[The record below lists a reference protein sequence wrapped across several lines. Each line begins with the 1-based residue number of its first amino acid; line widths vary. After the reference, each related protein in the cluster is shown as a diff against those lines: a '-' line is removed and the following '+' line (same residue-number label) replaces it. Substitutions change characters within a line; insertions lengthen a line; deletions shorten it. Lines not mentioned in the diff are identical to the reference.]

1 MPTLYFDIE
10 TGSPRSLHEHG
21 AWAYAACSDTRVW
34 CACFAV
40 DDREVQSWTP
50 GDPAPDVFTAIAAD
64 PTGWEVVAHGIEF
77 DRAIYEHILVARH
90 GFPPLPLDIQHCSMS
105 LALANAYPA
114 ELARLCSAL
123 EIEYQKDR
131 EGALLMRQ
139 MARPRKNRKGEKGI
153 HWVFDAENLARLITY
168 CAQDTRCCRA
178 VWTHPR
184 LVHLTPS
191 ERQLQIIDAAINRR
205 GVHFNRRFVENARD
219 LSMRERTA
227 LNNKLS
233 ELTDGA
239 VSSVDQVQ
247 RLLAYINKHGH
258 NLTSVDRRSIA
269 AALAANPDEATRKIL
284 ELRRDG
290 ARASTRK
297 FRSILAWANDD
308 DRLRGTIRFYG
319 SATGRWSG
327 RGPQLQ
333 NLKRNDL
340 NVPLSAIDA
349 VLDGDREALA
359 KYGPPLEVIGSI
371 SKATLDAAPGHRLM
385 KCDLSSI
392 ESRIL
397 AGFAGETWKLAAYR
411 EFDRTGDKQLEPY
424 CVVARKMLRK
434 NDPFAEITPAERQI
448 GKGGDLAGGF
458 GGSVGAWRRLVPK
471 DDRSDGEIKADIHA
485 WRQAHPKTTQFWRTL
500 SSAARLA
507 VRTGGEHKAGPI
519 TASYRNETLYLTL
532 PSGRSIAY
540 PQARLIPSK
549 FEDAPP
555 DILFKDNSRGAWT
568 DRRAW
573 FGTLVENVVQGA
585 ARDVLA
591 AAIVRLETL
600 GIPVVLSVHDEVVVE
615 VPLDFPLT
623 EEAFLA
629 LVLTPPAWAKDLPL
643 AGKVSSGTC
652 YLSPPD
658 GPPPSISDIQPD
670 DEDDAAYEDDLADW
684 LPSVDLP
691 KATIEKLERDDA
703 ASYVGELEPDVAP
716 LWELTT
722 IPLTGEHKTSCPFHD
737 DPTPSCQLYAD
748 HFYCFGCGARGNRVD
763 WLVQAEGLSE
773 SEALTVIANWTGNG
787 SSASAADRE
796 QKIDYALSH
805 WHKAVPIA
813 GTLAERYLSE
823 TRGIDTGRLPANASN
838 TLRFHPNCVF
848 GQERLPCLLALMHDP
863 IDDTPVG
870 IQRIALTQD
879 NGRIVKVK
887 RMALGCLGAVKL
899 WPANGQLV
907 VGEGLET
914 VLAASTRLSYGGA
927 QLVPAWALISSGK
940 LAVLPVLPD
949 VQRLTVLVDH
959 DLNGEGQAAAE
970 RLERTW
976 RGAGRTVVQL
986 IPDHPGDDFNDI
998 VLRGRL

>member
-1 MPTLYFDIE
+1 MPTLYFDTE

-21 AWAYAACSDTRVW
+21 AWAYAACPDTRVW

-90 GFPPLPLDIQHCSMS
+90 GFPSLPLDIQHCSMS

-123 EIEYQKDR
+123 EIKYQKDR

-139 MARPRKNRKGEKGI
+139 MARPRKTRKGEKGI
-153 HWVFDAENLARLITY
+153 HWVFDAEKLARLITY

-205 GVHFNRRFVENARD
+205 GVHFNRGFVENARD
-219 LSMRERTA
+219 LSMRERAA

-233 ELTDGA
+233 ESTDGA

-258 NLTSVDRRSIA
+258 NLTSVNRRSIA

-297 FRSILAWANDD
+297 FRCILAWANDD

-434 NDPFAEITPAERQI
+434 HDAFAEITPAERQI

-471 DDRSDGEIKADIHA
+471 DERSDGEIYADIRA
-485 WRQAHPKTTQFWRTL
+485 WRQAHPNTVQFWRML
-500 SSAARLA
+500 AAAARLA
-507 VRTGGEHKAGPI
+507 IRTGSEHKAGPI

-540 PQARLIPSK
+540 PQAHLIPSK

-573 FGTLVENVVQGA
+573 FGTLVENVVQGT

-591 AAIVRLETL
+591 AAIVRLETQ

-615 VPLDFPLT
+615 VPLDSPLT

-652 YLSPPD
+652 YLSPPE

-670 DEDDAAYEDDLADW
+670 DEDDAPYEDDLADW

-773 SEALTVIANWTGNG
+773 SEALTVIADWTGNG
-787 SSASAADRE
+787 SIPPADDER
-796 QKIDYALSH
+796 KIDYALTH
-805 WHKAVPIA
+805 WHDAQPIT
-813 GTLAERYLSE
+813 GTIAEQYLSE
-823 TRGIDTGRLPANASN
+823 TRGIDIGRLPADVSQS
-838 TLRFHPNCVF
+838 LRFHPRCVF
-848 GQERLPCLLALMHDP
+848 GQERLPCLLALMRDP
-863 IDDTPVG
+863 IDDAPVG
-870 IQRIALTQD
+870 IHRIALAQD

-887 RMALGCLGAVKL
+887 RMALGFMGAVKL

-907 VGEGLET
+907 VGEGVET
-914 VLAASTRLSYGGA
+914 VLAASTRLAYDGA
-927 QLVPAWALISSGK
+927 PLIPAWSLVTSGR

-949 VQRLTVLVDH
+949 VRRLIVLVDH
-959 DLNGEGQAAAE
+959 DLNGEGQAAADCVE
-970 RLERTW
+970 RPW
-976 RGAGRTVVQL
+976 KAAGRTVVQL
-986 IPDHPGDDFNDI
+986 LPDQPGDDFNDI
-998 VLRGRL
+998 ILRGRL

>member
-21 AWAYAACSDTRVW
+21 AWAYAACPDTRVW
-34 CACFAV
+34 CFCFAV
-40 DDREVQSWTP
+40 DDGEVQSWTS
-50 GDPAPDVFTAIAAD
+50 GDPVPDVFTAIAAD

-90 GFPPLPLDIQHCSMS
+90 GFPPLSLDIQHCSMS

-153 HWVFDAENLARLITY
+153 HWVFDAAKLARLITY

-205 GVHFNRRFVENARD
+205 GVHFDRRFVENARD

-239 VSSVDQVQ
+239 VTSVDQTK
-247 RLLAYINKHGH
+247 RLLKYINKHGH
-258 NLTSVDRRSIA
+258 NLTSVDRPSIS
-269 AALAANPDEATRKIL
+269 AALAANPEEATRLVL
-284 ELRRDG
+284 EIRREG

-297 FRSILAWANDD
+297 FRRILAWGNDD
-308 DRLRGTIRFYG
+308 DRLRGTMRFHG
-319 SATGRWSG
+319 GAPGRWSG

-340 NVPLSAIDA
+340 NVPPNAIDA
-349 VLDGDREALA
+349 VLAGDREALA
-359 KYGPPLEVIGSI
+359 KHGPPLEVIGSI
-371 SKATLDAAPGHRLM
+371 SKAVLDAAPGHRLM

-392 ESRIL
+392 ESRVP

-411 EFDRTGDKQLEPY
+411 EFDRTGDTQLEPY

-434 NDPFAEITPAERQI
+434 NARLAEITPAERQI

-458 GGSVGAWRRLVPK
+458 GGADGAWRGLVPEGE
-471 DDRSDGEIKADIHA
+471 RSEGEMYADSIA
-485 WRQAHPKTTQFWRTL
+485 GRQAHPKTVQFWRTL
-500 SSAARLA
+500 AAAARLA
-507 VRTGGEHKAGPI
+507 IRTGSEHKAGPI

-540 PQARLIPSK
+540 PQARLTPSK

-555 DILFKDNSRGAWT
+555 DIMFKDNSRGAWT

-591 AAIVRLETL
+591 AAIVRLEL
-600 GIPVVLSVHDEVVVE
+600 QGIPVVLSVHDEVVIE
-615 VPLDFPLT
+615 VPLDSPLT

-629 LVLTPPAWAKDLPL
+629 LVLTPPAWAAELPL

-652 YLSPPD
+652 YLMPPD
-658 GPPPSISDIQPD
+658 GSPPSMSSIGFDDDD
-670 DEDDAAYEDDLADW
+670 DEHYEDDLADW

-691 KATIEKLERDDA
+691 K
-703 ASYVGELEPDVAP
+703 G
-716 LWELTT
+716 
-722 IPLTGEHKTSCPFHD
+722 
-737 DPTPSCQLYAD
+737 
-748 HFYCFGCGARGNRVD
+748 
-763 WLVQAEGLSE
+763 
-773 SEALTVIANWTGNG
+773 
-787 SSASAADRE
+787 
-796 QKIDYALSH
+796 
-805 WHKAVPIA
+805 
-813 GTLAERYLSE
+813 
-823 TRGIDTGRLPANASN
+823 
-838 TLRFHPNCVF
+838 
-848 GQERLPCLLALMHDP
+848 
-863 IDDTPVG
+863 
-870 IQRIALTQD
+870 
-879 NGRIVKVK
+879 
-887 RMALGCLGAVKL
+887 
-899 WPANGQLV
+899 
-907 VGEGLET
+907 
-914 VLAASTRLSYGGA
+914 
-927 QLVPAWALISSGK
+927 
-940 LAVLPVLPD
+940 
-949 VQRLTVLVDH
+949 
-959 DLNGEGQAAAE
+959 
-970 RLERTW
+970 
-976 RGAGRTVVQL
+976 
-986 IPDHPGDDFNDI
+986 
-998 VLRGRL
+998 

>member
-1 MPTLYFDIE
+1 MPTLYFDTE
-10 TGSPRSLHEHG
+10 TGSPLSLHESG
-21 AWAYAACSDTRVW
+21 SWAYAACPDTRVW
-34 CACFAV
+34 CVCFAV
-40 DDREVQSWTP
+40 DDGEVQSWTP
-50 GDPAPDVFTAIAAD
+50 GDPVPEVFTAIAVD

-77 DRAIYEHILVARH
+77 DRAIYEHILMARH
-90 GFPPLPLDIQHCSMS
+90 GFPQLPLDIQHCSMS

-114 ELARLCSAL
+114 ELARLCFAL

-153 HWVFDAENLARLITY
+153 RWVFDAEKLARLITY

-191 ERQLQIIDAAINRR
+191 ERQLQIIDAVINRR
-205 GVHFNRRFVENARD
+205 GVHFNRRFVDNARD

-233 ELTDGA
+233 ESTDGA

-247 RLLAYINKHGH
+247 RLLAYISKHGH
-258 NLTSVDRRSIA
+258 NLASVNRRSIA

-297 FRSILAWANDD
+297 FRCILAWANDD

-319 SATGRWSG
+319 SATGRWSA

-349 VLDGDREALA
+349 VLAGDREALA
-359 KYGPPLEVIGSI
+359 KYGSPLEVIGSI
-371 SKATLDAAPGHRLM
+371 SKAVLDAAPGHRLM

-397 AGFAGETWKLAAYR
+397 AAFAGETWKLAAYR
-411 EFDRTGDKQLEPY
+411 EFDRTGDTRLEPY

-458 GGSVGAWRRLVPK
+458 SGSVGAWRRLVPK
-471 DDRSDGEIKADIHA
+471 DERSDGEIYADIRA
-485 WRQAHPKTTQFWRTL
+485 WRQAHPKTVQFWRTL
-500 SSAARLA
+500 AAAARVA
-507 VRTGGEHKAGPI
+507 IRTGSEHKAGPI

-540 PQARLIPSK
+540 PQARLIPTK

-591 AAIVRLETL
+591 AAIVRLEL
-600 GIPVVLSVHDEVVVE
+600 QAIPVVLSVHDEVVIE
-615 VPLDFPLT
+615 VPLDSPLT

-629 LVLTPPAWAKDLPL
+629 LVLTPPDWAAEIPL

-652 YLSPPD
+652 YLTPPD
-658 GPPPSISDIQPD
+658 GPPPSISDIEPD
-670 DEDDAAYEDDLADW
+670 DDDDEPYEDDLADW

-691 KATIEKLERDDA
+691 KASADKLDREDA
-703 ASYVGELEPDVAP
+703 ASYVAGLEPDFAP

-722 IPLTGEHKTSCPFHD
+722 LPLTDDHKISCPFHN
-737 DPTPSCQLYAD
+737 DPQPSCQLYAD
-748 HFYCFGCGARGNRVD
+748 HFYCFGCGARGNRID
-763 WLVQAEGLSE
+763 WLVQAEGLTE
-773 SEALTVIANWTGNG
+773 NEALNVIADWTGNG
-787 SSASAADRE
+787 SGVPAADHGE
-796 QKIDYALSH
+796 KIVYALSH
-805 WHKAVPIA
+805 WQEAVPIA
-813 GTLAERYLSE
+813 GTIAERYLTE
-823 TRGIDTGRLPANASN
+823 TRGVDVRRLPANISDS
-838 TLRFHPNCVF
+838 LRFHPSCLF
-848 GQERLPCLLALMHDP
+848 GPERHPCLLALMRDP
-863 IDDTPVG
+863 IDDRPIG
-870 IQRIALTQD
+870 IQRIGLARDDGHIIKL
-879 NGRIVKVK
+879 K

-907 VGEGLET
+907 IGEGLET
-914 VLAASTRLSYGGA
+914 VLAASTRLAYDGA

-959 DLNGEGQAAAE
+959 DLNGEGQAAAA

-976 RGAGRTVVQL
+976 RSAGRTVVQL
-986 IPDHPGDDFNDI
+986 IPDHPGEDFNDI

>member
-1 MPTLYFDIE
+1 MPTLYFDTE

-34 CACFAV
+34 CLCFAV
-40 DDREVQSWTP
+40 DDGKVQSWTS
-50 GDPAPDVFTAIAAD
+50 GDQVPDVFTAIAAD
-64 PTGWEVVAHGIEF
+64 STGWDVVAHGIEF

-123 EIEYQKDR
+123 GIVYQKDR

-139 MARPRKNRKGEKGI
+139 MALPRKNRKGEKGI
-153 HWVFDAENLARLITY
+153 HWVFDAEKLARLITY
-168 CAQDTRCCRA
+168 CAQDIQCCRA

-184 LVHLTPS
+184 LVHLTAP

-205 GVHFNRRFVENARD
+205 GVHFDRRFVECARA
-219 LSMRERTA
+219 LSIRERTA

-239 VSSVDQVQ
+239 VTHVDETK
-247 RLLAYINKHGH
+247 RLLKYINKHGH
-258 NLTSVDRRSIA
+258 NLISINRRSIA
-269 AALAANPDEATRKIL
+269 TALAASPDEATRLVL
-284 ELRRDG
+284 EIRREG

-297 FRSILAWANDD
+297 FRRILAWGNDD
-308 DRLRGTIRFYG
+308 DRLRGTMRFHG
-319 SATGRWSG
+319 GAPGRWSG

-340 NVPLSAIDA
+340 NVPPNAIDA
-349 VLDGDREALA
+349 VLAGDREALA
-359 KYGPPLEVIGSI
+359 KHGPPLEVIGCI
-371 SKATLDAAPGHRLM
+371 SKAVLDAAPGHRLM

-392 ESRIL
+392 ESRVL
-397 AGFAGETWKLAAYR
+397 AGFAKETWKVTAYR
-411 EFDRTGDKQLEPY
+411 EFDRTGDTQLEPY

-434 NDPFAEITPAERQI
+434 NDLLVEITAAERQI

-471 DDRSDGEIKADIHA
+471 DERSDDEIYADIRA
-485 WRQAHPKTTQFWRTL
+485 WRQAHPKTVQFWRTL
-500 SSAARLA
+500 AAAARLA
-507 VRTGGEHKAGPI
+507 IRTGGEHKAGPI

-532 PSGRSIAY
+532 PSGRAIAY

-585 ARDVLA
+585 ARDILA
-591 AAIVRLETL
+591 AAIVRLEMQ
-600 GIPVVLSVHDEVVVE
+600 GIPVVLSVHDEVVIE
-615 VPLDFPLT
+615 VPLDSPLT

-629 LVLTPPAWAKDLPL
+629 LVLTPPPWAAELPL

-652 YLSPPD
+652 YLTPPD
-658 GPPPSISDIQPD
+658 GSRPSISDIVPDNDD
-670 DEDDAAYEDDLADW
+670 DEPYEDDLADW

-691 KATIEKLERDDA
+691 KASADKLEREDA
-703 ASYVGELEPDVAP
+703 ASYVAGLQADVAP

-722 IPLTGEHKTSCPFHD
+722 QPLTDDHKISCPFHN
-737 DPTPSCQLYAD
+737 DPQPSCQLYAD
-748 HFYCFGCGARGNRVD
+748 HFYCFGCGACGNRID
-763 WLVQAEGLSE
+763 WLVQAEGLTE
-773 SEALTVIANWTGNG
+773 SEALNVIADWTGNG
-787 SSASAADRE
+787 SSVPAADRGE
-796 QKIDYALSH
+796 KIEYALSH
-805 WHKAVPIA
+805 WQEAVPIA
-813 GTLAERYLSE
+813 GTIAERYLSE
-823 TRGIDTGRLPANASN
+823 TRGVDVGRLPANISDS
-838 TLRFHPNCVF
+838 LRFHPNCVF
-848 GQERLPCLLALMHDP
+848 GPERHPCLLALMRDA
-863 IDDTPVG
+863 IDDTPIG
-870 IQRIALTQD
+870 IQRIGLARGD
-879 NGRIVKVK
+879 GRIIKLK
-887 RMALGCLGAVKL
+887 RMALGCMGAVKL
-899 WPANGQLV
+899 WPANGQLT

-914 VLAASTRLSYGGA
+914 VLSACTRLSYGGA
-927 QLVPAWALISSGK
+927 SLIPAWALISSVK
-940 LAVLPVLPD
+940 LAALPVLPE
-949 VQRLTVLVDH
+949 VQRITVLVDH
-959 DLNGEGQAAAE
+959 DLNGQGQAAGD
-970 RLERTW
+970 RLECTW
-976 RGAGRTVVQL
+976 RAASRTVLQL
-986 IPDHPGDDFNDI
+986 LPDNPGDDFNDI

>member
-34 CACFAV
+34 CVCFAV

-50 GDPAPDVFTAIAAD
+50 GDPVPDVFTTIAAD

-139 MARPRKNRKGEKGI
+139 MARPRKNRRGEQGI
-153 HWVFDAENLARLITY
+153 HWMFDAANLARLITY

-233 ELTDGA
+233 ESTDGA

-269 AALAANPDEATRKIL
+269 AALAANPDEANRKIL

-297 FRSILAWANDD
+297 FRSILAWGNDD

-371 SKATLDAAPGHRLM
+371 IKATLDAAPGHRLM

-434 NDPFAEITPAERQI
+434 NDPIAEITPAERQI

-471 DDRSDGEIKADIHA
+471 DDRSDGEIKADIYA

-507 VRTGGEHKAGPI
+507 IRTGSEHKAGPI
-519 TASYRNETLYLTL
+519 AASYRNETLYLTL

-549 FEDAPP
+549 FEGGPP

-615 VPLDFPLT
+615 VPLDSPLT

-629 LVLTPPAWAKDLPL
+629 LVLAPPAWAKDLPL

-658 GPPPSISDIQPD
+658 NAPPSISDIQPD
-670 DEDDAAYEDDLADW
+670 DEDDAVYEDDLADW
-684 LPSVDLP
+684 LPSADLP
-691 KATIEKLERDDA
+691 KATVEKLERDDA

-722 IPLTGEHKTSCPFHD
+722 IPLTGEYKTSCPFHD

-773 SEALTVIANWTGNG
+773 SEALSVIANWTG
-787 SSASAADRE
+787 SSASAADHE

-887 RMALGCLGAVKL
+887 RMALGSLGAVKL
-899 WPANGQLV
+899 WPANGRLV

-914 VLAASTRLSYGGA
+914 VLAASTRLSYDGA

-959 DLNGEGQAAAE
+959 DLNGEGQAAAG

-998 VLRGRL
+998 VLQGRL

>member
-1 MPTLYFDIE
+1 LSI
-10 TGSPRSLHEHG
+10 SL
-21 AWAYAACSDTRVW
+21 R
-34 CACFAV
+34 
-40 DDREVQSWTP
+40 
-50 GDPAPDVFTAIAAD
+50 
-64 PTGWEVVAHGIEF
+64 
-77 DRAIYEHILVARH
+77 
-90 GFPPLPLDIQHCSMS
+90 
-105 LALANAYPA
+105 
-114 ELARLCSAL
+114 
-123 EIEYQKDR
+123 
-131 EGALLMRQ
+131 
-139 MARPRKNRKGEKGI
+139 
-153 HWVFDAENLARLITY
+153 
-168 CAQDTRCCRA
+168 
-178 VWTHPR
+178 
-184 LVHLTPS
+184 

-219 LSMRERTA
+219 LAMRERTA

-233 ELTDGA
+233 ESTDGV

-247 RLLAYINKHGH
+247 RLFAHINKHGH
-258 NLTSVDRRSIA
+258 NLTSINRRSIA

-284 ELRRDG
+284 ELRHDG

-297 FRSILAWANDD
+297 FRRILAWANDD

-333 NLKRNDL
+333 NLKRNNL
-340 NVPLSAIDA
+340 NVPPNAIDA
-349 VLDGDREALA
+349 VLAGDREALA
-359 KYGPPLEVIGSI
+359 KYGPPLEVIGSV
-371 SKATLDAAPGHRLM
+371 SKAVLAAAPDHRLI

-434 NDPFAEITPAERQI
+434 NDPFDEISPAERQI

-471 DDRSDGEIKADIHA
+471 DERSDGEIYADIKA
-485 WRQAHPKTTQFWRTL
+485 WRQAHPKTVQFWRMLAAT
-500 SSAARLA
+500 ARLA
-507 VRTGGEHKAGPI
+507 IRTGGEHKAGPI

-532 PSGRSIAY
+532 PSGRFIAY

-591 AAIVRLETL
+591 AAIVRLETQ

-615 VPLDFPLT
+615 VPLDSPLT

-629 LVLTPPAWAKDLPL
+629 LVLAPPAWAKDLPL

-670 DEDDAAYEDDLADW
+670 DEDDAPYEDDLADW
-684 LPSVDLP
+684 LPSVHLP
-691 KATIEKLERDDA
+691 RATLEKLERDDA
-703 ASYVGELEPDVAP
+703 TSYVGELEPNVAP

-722 IPLTGEHKTSCPFHD
+722 IPLTGDHKTSCPFHD

-748 HFYCFGCGARGNRVD
+748 HFFLL
-763 WLVQAEGLSE
+763 WLWCPRQP
-773 SEALTVIANWTGNG
+773 
-787 SSASAADRE
+787 R
-796 QKIDYALSH
+796 
-805 WHKAVPIA
+805 
-813 GTLAERYLSE
+813 
-823 TRGIDTGRLPANASN
+823 
-838 TLRFHPNCVF
+838 
-848 GQERLPCLLALMHDP
+848 
-863 IDDTPVG
+863 
-870 IQRIALTQD
+870 
-879 NGRIVKVK
+879 
-887 RMALGCLGAVKL
+887 
-899 WPANGQLV
+899 
-907 VGEGLET
+907 
-914 VLAASTRLSYGGA
+914 
-927 QLVPAWALISSGK
+927 
-940 LAVLPVLPD
+940 
-949 VQRLTVLVDH
+949 
-959 DLNGEGQAAAE
+959 
-970 RLERTW
+970 
-976 RGAGRTVVQL
+976 
-986 IPDHPGDDFNDI
+986 
-998 VLRGRL
+998 

>member
-21 AWAYAACSDTRVW
+21 AWAYAACPDTRVW
-34 CACFAV
+34 CLCFAV
-40 DDREVQSWTP
+40 DDGEVQSWTL
-50 GDPAPDVFTAIAAD
+50 GDPVPDVFTAIAAD
-64 PTGWEVVAHGIEF
+64 PSGWEVVAHGIEF

-90 GFPPLPLDIQHCSMS
+90 IFPRLPLDIQHCSMS

-153 HWVFDAENLARLITY
+153 HWVFDAAKLARLITH

-219 LSMRERTA
+219 LSIRERTA
-227 LNNKLS
+227 LNNNLS
-233 ELTDGA
+233 ELTAGA
-239 VSSVDQVQ
+239 VTSVDQTK
-247 RLLAYINKHGH
+247 RLLKYINKHGH
-258 NLTSVDRRSIA
+258 NLTSVDRQSIS
-269 AALAANPDEATRKIL
+269 AALAANPEEATRLVL
-284 ELRRDG
+284 EIRREG

-297 FRSILAWANDD
+297 FRRILAWGNDD
-308 DRLRGTIRFYG
+308 DRLRGTMRFHG
-319 SATGRWSG
+319 GAPGRWSG

-340 NVPLSAIDA
+340 NVPPNAIDA
-349 VLDGDREALA
+349 VLAGDREALA
-359 KYGPPLEVIGSI
+359 KHGPPLEVIGSI
-371 SKATLDAAPGHRLM
+371 SKAVLDAAPGHRLM

-392 ESRIL
+392 ESRVL

-411 EFDRTGDKQLEPY
+411 EFDRTGDTQLEPY

-434 NDPFAEITPAERQI
+434 NDRLAEITPAERQI

-471 DDRSDGEIKADIHA
+471 DERSDDEIHADIRA
-485 WRQAHPKTTQFWRTL
+485 WRQAHPKTVQFWRTL
-500 SSAARLA
+500 AAAARLA
-507 VRTGGEHKAGPI
+507 IRTGSEHKAGPI
-519 TASYRNETLYLTL
+519 TASYRNETLHLTL

-540 PQARLIPSK
+540 PEARLTPSK
-549 FEDAPP
+549 FEHAPP
-555 DILFKDNSRGAWT
+555 DIMFKDNSRGAWT

-585 ARDVLA
+585 AHDVLA
-591 AAIVRLETL
+591 AAIVRLEMQ
-600 GIPVVLSVHDEVVVE
+600 GIPVVLSVHDEVVIE
-615 VPLDFPLT
+615 VPLDSSLT
-623 EEAFLA
+623 EDAFLA
-629 LVLTPPAWAKDLPL
+629 LVLAPPAWAAEIPL
-643 AGKVSSGTC
+643 ACKVSSGTS
-652 YLSPPD
+652 YLTPPD
-658 GPPPSISDIQPD
+658 GTPPSMSGIEPYND
-670 DEDDAAYEDDLADW
+670 DEPYEDDLADW

-691 KATIEKLERDDA
+691 KASADKLEREDA
-703 ASYVGELEPDVAP
+703 ASYVAGLEADVAP

-722 IPLTGEHKTSCPFHD
+722 LPLTDDHKISCPFHD
-737 DPTPSCQLYAD
+737 DPQPSCQLYAD

-773 SEALTVIANWTGNG
+773 SEAVNVIADWTGNG
-787 SSASAADRE
+787 VGASATDRE

-805 WHKAVPIA
+805 WQDAGPIA
-813 GTLAERYLSE
+813 GTIAERYLSE
-823 TRGIDTGRLPANASN
+823 TRGIETGRLPANTSDS
-838 TLRFHPNCVF
+838 LRFHPSCVF
-848 GQERLPCLLALMHDP
+848 GPERHPCLLALMRDP
-863 IDDTPVG
+863 IDDRPIG
-870 IQRIALTQD
+870 IQRIGLARD
-879 NGRIVKVK
+879 GGRIVKVK

-907 VGEGLET
+907 IGEGLET
-914 VLAASTRLSYGGA
+914 VLAASTRLAYDGA

-959 DLNGEGQAAAE
+959 DPNGQGQAAAA

-976 RGAGRTVVQL
+976 RSAGRTVVQL
-986 IPDHPGDDFNDI
+986 IPDHPGEDFNDI

>member
-1 MPTLYFDIE
+1 MLSRWSTSRP
-10 TGSPRSLHEHG
+10 GRSGPRSGGSSTGLILRSWNGASREAVAETDWLDRLLQDRNCHRPHRHHRHRRRRHRHRHQHQPRCLVHRLRRTLRLRRHVRPILPLHLHRLLHVPHRRASRKRRTAWHSSTKSNHRRFARSSTTTCLLSEGPERECPHCGTLSPLTPGVRLHLRTPQFPPASRECVPCLRSISTPRPAAHSRCMKAGRGRTPPAPILASG
-21 AWAYAACSDTRVW
+21 ASASLSMTAR
-34 CACFAV
+34 
-40 DDREVQSWTP
+40 VQSWTP
-50 GDPAPDVFTAIAAD
+50 GDPVPEVFTAIAVD

-77 DRAIYEHILVARH
+77 DRAIYEHILMARH
-90 GFPPLPLDIQHCSMS
+90 GFPQLPLDIQHCSMS

-114 ELARLCSAL
+114 ELARLCFAL

-153 HWVFDAENLARLITY
+153 RWVFDAEKLARLIPY
-168 CAQDTRCCRA
+168 SAQDTRCCRA

-191 ERQLQIIDAAINRR
+191 ERQLQIIDAVINRR

-233 ELTDGA
+233 ESTDGA

-247 RLLAYINKHGH
+247 RLLAYISKHGH
-258 NLTSVDRRSIA
+258 NLASVNRRSIA

-297 FRSILAWANDD
+297 FRCILAWANDD

-319 SATGRWSG
+319 SATGRWSA

-349 VLDGDREALA
+349 VLAGHREALA
-359 KYGPPLEVIGSI
+359 KYGSPLEVIGSI
-371 SKATLDAAPGHRLM
+371 SKATLGAAPGHRLM

-397 AGFAGETWKLAAYR
+397 AAFAGETWKLAAYR
-411 EFDRTGDKQLEPY
+411 EFDRTGDTRLEPY
-424 CVVARKMLRK
+424 YVVARKMLRK

-458 GGSVGAWRRLVPK
+458 SGSVGAWRRLVPK
-471 DDRSDGEIKADIHA
+471 DEPSDGEIHADIRA
-485 WRQAHPKTTQFWRTL
+485 WRQAHPKTVQFWRTL
-500 SSAARLA
+500 AAAARVA
-507 VRTGGEHKAGPI
+507 IRTGSEHKAGPI

-540 PQARLIPSK
+540 PQARLIPTK

-591 AAIVRLETL
+591 AAIVRLEL
-600 GIPVVLSVHDEVVVE
+600 QAIPVVLSVHDEVVIE
-615 VPLDFPLT
+615 VPLNSPLT

-629 LVLTPPAWAKDLPL
+629 LVLTPPDWA
-643 AGKVSSGTC
+643 A
-652 YLSPPD
+652 
-658 GPPPSISDIQPD
+658 
-670 DEDDAAYEDDLADW
+670 
-684 LPSVDLP
+684 
-691 KATIEKLERDDA
+691 
-703 ASYVGELEPDVAP
+703 
-716 LWELTT
+716 
-722 IPLTGEHKTSCPFHD
+722 
-737 DPTPSCQLYAD
+737 
-748 HFYCFGCGARGNRVD
+748 
-763 WLVQAEGLSE
+763 
-773 SEALTVIANWTGNG
+773 
-787 SSASAADRE
+787 
-796 QKIDYALSH
+796 
-805 WHKAVPIA
+805 
-813 GTLAERYLSE
+813 
-823 TRGIDTGRLPANASN
+823 
-838 TLRFHPNCVF
+838 
-848 GQERLPCLLALMHDP
+848 
-863 IDDTPVG
+863 
-870 IQRIALTQD
+870 
-879 NGRIVKVK
+879 
-887 RMALGCLGAVKL
+887 
-899 WPANGQLV
+899 
-907 VGEGLET
+907 
-914 VLAASTRLSYGGA
+914 
-927 QLVPAWALISSGK
+927 
-940 LAVLPVLPD
+940 
-949 VQRLTVLVDH
+949 
-959 DLNGEGQAAAE
+959 
-970 RLERTW
+970 
-976 RGAGRTVVQL
+976 
-986 IPDHPGDDFNDI
+986 
-998 VLRGRL
+998 

>member
-10 TGSPRSLHEHG
+10 TGSPCSLHEHG
-21 AWAYAACSDTRVW
+21 AWAYAACPDTRVW
-34 CACFAV
+34 CLCFAV
-40 DDREVQSWTP
+40 DDGEVQSWTS
-50 GDPAPDVFTAIAAD
+50 GDPVPDVFTAIAAD
-64 PTGWEVVAHGIEF
+64 PTGWEVVVHGIEF
-77 DRAIYEHILVARH
+77 DRANYEHNLVSRH
-90 GFPPLPLDIQHCSMS
+90 RFPPLPLDIQHCSMS

-153 HWVFDAENLARLITY
+153 HWVFDAEKLARLITY

-191 ERQLQIIDAAINRR
+191 ERQLQIIDGVINRR
-205 GVHFNRRFVENARD
+205 GVHCNRRFVENARD

-233 ELTDGA
+233 ESTDGA

-247 RLLAYINKHGH
+247 RLLAYISKHGH
-258 NLTSVDRRSIA
+258 NLASVSRRSIA

-297 FRSILAWANDD
+297 FRRILAWANDD

-340 NVPLSAIDA
+340 NVPLSVIDA

-371 SKATLDAAPGHRLM
+371 SKATIDAAPGHRLI

-424 CVVARKMLRK
+424 CVVARKMLRRT
-434 NDPFAEITPAERQI
+434 DPFAEITPAERQI

-507 VRTGGEHKAGPI
+507 VRTGSEHKAGPI
-519 TASYRNETLYLTL
+519 TASYQNETLYLKL

-549 FEDAPP
+549 LEDAPP
-555 DILFKDNSRGAWT
+555 DILFKDNSRGAWI

-591 AAIVRLETL
+591 AAIVRLEMQ

-615 VPLDFPLT
+615 VPLDSPLT
-623 EEAFLA
+623 EDAFLS
-629 LVLTPPAWAKDLPL
+629 LVLTPPDWAAEIPL

-652 YLSPPD
+652 YLTPPD
-658 GPPPSISDIQPD
+658 GSPPSISDIVPD
-670 DEDDAAYEDDLADW
+670 DDDDEPCEDDLADC

-691 KATIEKLERDDA
+691 KASADELEREDA
-703 ASYVGELEPDVAP
+703 ASYVAGLQADVAP
-716 LWELTT
+716 LWELT
-722 IPLTGEHKTSCPFHD
+722 
-737 DPTPSCQLYAD
+737 
-748 HFYCFGCGARGNRVD
+748 
-763 WLVQAEGLSE
+763 
-773 SEALTVIANWTGNG
+773 
-787 SSASAADRE
+787 
-796 QKIDYALSH
+796 
-805 WHKAVPIA
+805 
-813 GTLAERYLSE
+813 
-823 TRGIDTGRLPANASN
+823 
-838 TLRFHPNCVF
+838 
-848 GQERLPCLLALMHDP
+848 PC
-863 IDDTPVG
+863 
-870 IQRIALTQD
+870 R
-879 NGRIVKVK
+879 
-887 RMALGCLGAVKL
+887 
-899 WPANGQLV
+899 
-907 VGEGLET
+907 
-914 VLAASTRLSYGGA
+914 
-927 QLVPAWALISSGK
+927 
-940 LAVLPVLPD
+940 
-949 VQRLTVLVDH
+949 
-959 DLNGEGQAAAE
+959 
-970 RLERTW
+970 
-976 RGAGRTVVQL
+976 
-986 IPDHPGDDFNDI
+986 
-998 VLRGRL
+998 

>member
-1 MPTLYFDIE
+1 MPTLYFDTE
-10 TGSPRSLHEHG
+10 TGSPRSLHESG
-21 AWAYAACSDTRVW
+21 AWAYAACPDTRVW
-34 CACFAV
+34 CVCFAV
-40 DDREVQSWTP
+40 DDGEVQSWTP
-50 GDPAPDVFTAIAAD
+50 GDPVPDVFTAIAAD
-64 PTGWEVVAHGIEF
+64 PTGWEVVTHGIEF

-153 HWVFDAENLARLITY
+153 HWVFDAEKLARLITY

-258 NLTSVDRRSIA
+258 NLASVDRRSIA

-297 FRSILAWANDD
+297 FRRILAWANDD

-371 SKATLDAAPGHRLM
+371 SKATLDAAPGHRLI

-392 ESRIL
+392 ELRI
-397 AGFAGETWKLAAYR
+397 
-411 EFDRTGDKQLEPY
+411 
-424 CVVARKMLRK
+424 
-434 NDPFAEITPAERQI
+434 
-448 GKGGDLAGGF
+448 
-458 GGSVGAWRRLVPK
+458 
-471 DDRSDGEIKADIHA
+471 
-485 WRQAHPKTTQFWRTL
+485 RQASRARHGSSRPIANSTAPATSSWSHTAWSPARCCARTTRSPRSPRRNARSAKAETSPAASAARSEHGAGWCRRTNAPTAKSMPISEHGDRHIRRQTQFWRML

-507 VRTGGEHKAGPI
+507 IRTGGEHKAGPI

-549 FEDAPP
+549 LEDAPP

-591 AAIVRLETL
+591 AAIVRLEMQ
-600 GIPVVLSVHDEVVVE
+600 GIPVVLSVHDEVVIE
-615 VPLDFPLT
+615 VPLDSPLT
-623 EEAFLA
+623 EDVFLS
-629 LVLTPPAWAKDLPL
+629 LVLTPPHWAAEIPL

-652 YLSPPD
+652 YLTPPD
-658 GPPPSISDIQPD
+658 GSPPSISDIEPD
-670 DEDDAAYEDDLADW
+670 DDDDEPYEDDLADW

-691 KATIEKLERDDA
+691 KASADKLEREDA
-703 ASYVGELEPDVAP
+703 ASYVAGLEPDVAP

-722 IPLTGEHKTSCPFHD
+722 LPLTDDHKISCPFHD
-737 DPTPSCQLYAD
+737 DPQPSCQLYAD
-748 HFYCFGCGARGNRVD
+748 HFYCFGCGARGNRMD
-763 WLVQAEGLSE
+763 WLVRAEGLTE
-773 SEALTVIANWTGNG
+773 SEVNVIADWTGNG
-787 SSASAADRE
+787 GSVPPPDRE
-796 QKIDYALSH
+796 QKIEYALSQ
-805 WHKAVPIA
+805 WQDA
-813 GTLAERYLSE
+813 GPS
-823 TRGIDTGRLPANASN
+823 PAPSPSA
-838 TLRFHPNCVF
+838 
-848 GQERLPCLLALMHDP
+848 
-863 IDDTPVG
+863 I
-870 IQRIALTQD
+870 
-879 NGRIVKVK
+879 
-887 RMALGCLGAVKL
+887 
-899 WPANGQLV
+899 
-907 VGEGLET
+907 
-914 VLAASTRLSYGGA
+914 
-927 QLVPAWALISSGK
+927 
-940 LAVLPVLPD
+940 
-949 VQRLTVLVDH
+949 
-959 DLNGEGQAAAE
+959 
-970 RLERTW
+970 
-976 RGAGRTVVQL
+976 
-986 IPDHPGDDFNDI
+986 
-998 VLRGRL
+998 